1 MPDLIYNKERKEM
14 SEDNKQNFIEKLKK
28 DKKFRF
34 ELIIGIWSGVISVIL
49 VVAVVF
55 VAQAYIKGSNTVP
68 EVEESQEAADHS
80 PVIVSDPAVGAEETK
95 PPYKSAIINHN
106 EEDFLDGE
114 DEVDGDLKSAKTAY
128 ATTVINLR
136 KEPALTADVIA
147 KLQVG
152 DEVTILDFDKEWTK
166 VNFDGS
172 EGYVSTIYL
181 STRKP
186 SEQPEVSEPVRTSA
200 PTARPTS
207 TPKPVKTAKPTKKP
221 KKTKTPKKTK
231 APTKEPDITKEPDPT
246 KAPEPTKAPDPT
258 KAPEPTKAPDPTKAP
273 EPTKAP
279 DPTKAPEPTKEPDS
293 TKAPD
298 PTQSSENVG

>member
-258 KAPEPTKAPDPTKAP
+258 KAPEPTK
-273 EPTKAP
+273 
-279 DPTKAPEPTKEPDS
+279 EPDS

>member
-221 KKTKTPKKTK
+221 KKTKAPKKRK
-231 APTKEPDITKEPDPT
+231 RRRRNRI
-246 KAPEPTKAPDPT
+246 
-258 KAPEPTKAPDPTKAP
+258 
-273 EPTKAP
+273 
-279 DPTKAPEPTKEPDS
+279 
-293 TKAPD
+293 
-298 PTQSSENVG
+298 

>member
-246 KAPEPTKAPDPT
+246 KAPEPTK
-258 KAPEPTKAPDPTKAP
+258 
-273 EPTKAP
+273 
-279 DPTKAPEPTKEPDS
+279 EPDS

>member
-246 KAPEPTKAPDPT
+246 KAPEPTKAP
-258 KAPEPTKAPDPTKAP
+258 KPTKAP

>member
-1 MPDLIYNKERKEM
+1 M

-34 ELIIGIWSGVISVIL
+34 ELIIGIWSGVISIIL

-55 VAQAYIKGSNTVP
+55 VAQAYIKGNNTVP
-68 EVEESQEAADHS
+68 EVEESEVAADHS

-95 PPYKSAIINHN
+95 PPYKSAIVNHN
-106 EEDFLDGE
+106 EEDFLNGE

-186 SEQPEVSEPVRTSA
+186 SEEPEVSEPIRTSA
-200 PTARPTS
+200 PTVRPTS

-231 APTKEPDITKEPDPT
+231 EPTREPDITKE
-246 KAPEPTKAPDPT
+246 PEPTKAPDPT

-273 EPTKAP
+273 EQTKAP
-279 DPTKAPEPTKEPDS
+279 DPTKEPEQTKV
-293 TKAPD
+293 PD

>member
-273 EPTKAP
+273 EPTK
-279 DPTKAPEPTKEPDS
+279 EPDS

>member
-1 MPDLIYNKERKEM
+1 MKRRVFWQMPDLIYNKERKEM

-273 EPTKAP
+273 EPTK
-279 DPTKAPEPTKEPDS
+279 EPDS